1 MNRLNVATFARTWG
15 FRHVSHVSHVLANV
29 ATVLKPLLLV
39 FVVLVSTSGAQT
51 LDEDLRRV
59 PAAELAALAKTEGD
73 AIRGAV
79 LFFQQHMACS
89 KCHAVGKAPLN
100 SLGPDLTTL
109 GKEVSDESLVEAV
122 LLPSKVI
129 RKGFESVTVITADG
143 KSLAALLVE
152 RTKDKVV
159 VRDLSR
165 GGEPTTI
172 AATDL
177 EEIKVNATSIMPAGQ
192 VNQLNSRQQF
202 LDLIRYLIEIRD
214 GGAAKAMQLQPAA
227 SLLTFTVP
235 EYEQHLDHAALI
247 GDWNDD
253 SLQRG
258 EAIYQRVCA
267 NCHGTKDK
275 PGSLPTS
282 LRFAEG
288 KFKNGSDP
296 LSMYR
301 TLTHGFGLMAPQT
314 WMVPSQKY
322 DVVHYVRETYLK
334 PHNPTQFVA
343 VDRALLSRL
352 PKGDTRGP
360 EPSKIVPWSAM
371 DYGPSLAHTFEVP
384 GLEHNLAYK
393 GVAVRLDPGAGG
405 VSRGRHWMIF
415 DTDTLRAAAAW
426 NVATS
431 LRNADTNFID
441 WQGIQFNGAHG
452 VHPRIVGQTAFANST
467 GPGWA
472 NPASGE
478 FLDDLRVK
486 GRDGKR
492 YGPLPREWANYRGL
506 YHHGQQVVFSYS
518 IGTTEVLESP
528 RLLTREAV
536 VADRSHARQSVG
548 SSATSHALASVATAS
563 VATGSD
569 QAPLFL
575 RTFNIGP
582 RDRDLLLQV
591 AEHPAHDARPT
602 IISRSDKSVVQFAP
616 PSSEATSPRDQRLTF
631 DGNTYLEIPKGEAF
645 DLTARDFTIVAR
657 IKTKADG
664 TIWSLSQSGPKWT
677 PDGQTF
683 FLRDGRLAFDIGWVG
698 AVSAKSKIN
707 DDRWHHVALTWQRSE
722 HRVRL
727 YVDGKLDG
735 EGALAAKAALP
746 KSVVRIGFT
755 TPDFPRPATF
765 FQGDISQ
772 VRFYQRRLTE
782 GLDDFAKPTTDDKSL
797 VAQWLLG
804 EASGTK
810 IADAT
815 NHRHDAEVRRGM
827 VPVSSPSGPLVAGF
841 APRNIAAEWTAA
853 DGRLRLRIPA
863 GKEPLRF
870 TIWQPSDS
878 VSGKA
883 LAAGPRQTPAASAVP
898 LTKTDNSLARIDD
911 LADQPISDADR
922 DLTALTNGGPP
933 RWPQKLETHA
943 VLGAD
948 NGPFAAD
955 VLTAPESN
963 PWLAQTRFTGLDFF
977 PDGRIAVCSWDGDVW
992 IVEGGRGGGD
1002 EGRSKG
1008 SSVSLLP
1015 SSTPPRPPTLQRQR
1029 IASGMFQ
1036 PLGLKIV
1043 DGKIH
1048 VTCRDQLTVL
1058 HDLNGDGEIDFY
1070 QCLNNDHQVTEHFH
1084 EFAMGL
1090 QTDAA
1095 GNFYYAKSGCHGK
1108 AAVVPH
1114 HGTLLRVSKDGSR
1127 TDILA
1132 NGFRAANGVCLNPD
1146 GSFVVTDQEGFWNPK
1161 NRINWVTVDPSGK
1174 PKFYGNML
1182 GYHDVSDS
1190 SDSAMVPPLC
1200 WITNAFD
1207 RSPAELLWVDSDRW
1221 GPLKGSLLNL
1231 SYGYGKVFLVPH
1243 ENVRG
1248 TMQGGMIEL
1257 PLPLFPTGVMRGR
1270 FHPTDGQL
1278 YLCGM
1283 FAWAGNATYP
1293 GGLYRLRATGQPM
1306 HLPVGLHATKSG
1318 LKLTFTEPLDPASL
1332 DVKNL
1337 QVKTWSLKRTAD
1349 YGSKHYGEKPLE
1361 VRGAKLSADSKTV
1374 TLDVADLRSTW
1385 CMEIKFSLRSATG
1398 TPVQGTIH
1406 NTIHELAD

>member
-1 MNRLNVATFARTWG
+1 MKLAICRTGTLALRVWSTFA
-15 FRHVSHVSHVLANV
+15 VLAKVRGNGLQTRLLAIAATSV
-29 ATVLKPLLLV
+29 ALLALIA
-39 FVVLVSTSGAQT
+39 TSSPVAAQT
-51 LDEDLRRV
+51 LDEDLRRM
-59 PAAELAALAKTEGD
+59 PARELASLAKSEGD

-79 LFFQQHMACS
+79 VFFQPHMACS
-89 KCHAVGKAPLN
+89 KCHLNGKVN
-100 SLGPDLTTL
+100 QNGLGPDLTAL
-109 GKEVSDESLVEAV
+109 GKEVSDESLVESV

-129 RKGFESVTVITADG
+129 RKGFESVTVNTNDG

-152 RTKDKVV
+152 RTNEELV
-159 VRDLSR
+159 VRDIAR
-165 GGEPTTI
+165 AGEPTTI
-172 AATDL
+172 AVADI
-177 EEIKVNATSIMPAGQ
+177 EEVRANAASIMPAGQ

-214 GGAAKAMQLQPAA
+214 GGAGRAMQLQPSAA
-227 SLLTFTVP
+227 LLAFRVP
-235 EYEQHLDHAALI
+235 EYEQHLDHAGLI
-247 GDWNDD
+247 SRWDD
-253 SLQRG
+253 KSLARG

-288 KFKNGSDP
+288 RFKNGSDP

-322 DVVHYVRETYLK
+322 DVIHYVRETYLK
-334 PHNPTQFVA
+334 PHNLTQFVS
-343 VDRALLSRL
+343 VDAAYLARL

-384 GLEHNLAYK
+384 GLVHNLAYK
-393 GVAVRLDPGAGG
+393 GIAIRLDPGAGG

-415 DTDTLRAAAAW
+415 DTDTFRAAAAW
-426 NVATS
+426 NGTGNS
-431 LRNADTNFID
+431 DENFID

-467 GPGWA
+467 GPGWG
-472 NPASGE
+472 NPATGA
-478 FLDDLRVK
+478 FVDDQRVL

-492 YGPLPREWANYRGL
+492 YGPLPHEWAKFKGL
-506 YHHGQQVVFSYS
+506 YHHGQQVVLSYS

-528 RLLTREAV
+528 RLMTRDEPPSAPV
-536 VADRSHARQSVG
+536 TDQRPDGSRARQSVS
-548 SSATSHALASVATAS
+548 SSAKPHALASVAT
-563 VATGSD
+563 TI
-569 QAPLFL
+569 QAPLVL
-575 RTFNIGP
+575 RTFNVGP

-591 AEHPAHDARPT
+591 AEHPSQDARPT
-602 IISRSDKSVVQFAP
+602 IISRADKSVVLFAP
-616 PSSEATSPRDQRLTF
+616 SNSDAPAVREQRLAF
-631 DGNTYLEIPKGEAF
+631 DGNTYLEIPNSQAF
-645 DLTARDFTIVAR
+645 DLTSKDFTIAAR

-707 DDRWHHVALTWQRSE
+707 DGEWHNVAMTWQQSDR
-722 HRVRL
+722 RVRL
-727 YVDGKLDG
+727 YADGKLDG
-735 EGALAAKAALP
+735 EGKLAAKAALP
-746 KSVVRIGFT
+746 NSVVRIGFT

-765 FQGDISQ
+765 FEGGLAE
-772 VRFYQRRLTE
+772 VRFYQRRLID
-782 GLDDFAKPTTDDKSL
+782 GLNDFSKPIGDDQSLVSRWLLDD
-797 VAQWLLG
+797 VAG
-804 EASGTK
+804 EQVVDVTK
-810 IADAT
+810 HQH
-815 NHRHDAEVRRGM
+815 NAEVRRGM
-827 VPVSSPSGPLVAGF
+827 APVSSPSGPLVAGF
-841 APRNIAAEWTAA
+841 APRNIGAEWIAAE
-853 DGRLRLRIPA
+853 GRLRLKIPA
-863 GKEPLRF
+863 GTEPLRF
-870 TIWQPSDS
+870 SVWLPSDS
-878 VSGKA
+878 ATIRETDAKSFADRLTDLPILDAA
-883 LAAGPRQTPAASAVP
+883 L
-898 LTKTDNSLARIDD
+898 D
-911 LADQPISDADR
+911 LA
-922 DLTALTNGGPP
+922 ALTNGGPA
-933 RWPQKLETHA
+933 RWSQKMATQA
-943 VLGAD
+943 VLGPD
-948 NGPFAAD
+948 SGPFAAD

-992 IVEGGRGGGD
+992 LV
-1002 EGRSKG
+1002 
-1008 SSVSLLP
+1008 VSQPGKADLHW
-1015 SSTPPRPPTLQRQR
+1015 QR
-1029 IASGMFQ
+1029 IASGLFQ

-1048 VTCRDQLTVL
+1048 VTCRDQLAVL

-1095 GNFYYAKSGCHGK
+1095 GNFYYAKSGCHGM
-1108 AAVVPH
+1108 AAIVPH

-1146 GSFVVTDQEGFWNPK
+1146 GSFVVTDQEGYWNPK
-1161 NRINWVTVDPSGK
+1161 NRINWVTVPASGK
-1174 PKFYGNML
+1174 PNFYGNML
-1182 GYHDVSDS
+1182 GYHDVTDT

-1257 PLPLFPTGVMRGR
+1257 PVPLFPTGVMRGR
-1270 FHPTDGQL
+1270 FHPKDGQL

-1306 HLPVGLHATKSG
+1306 HLPLGLHATNSG
-1318 LKLTFTEPLDPASL
+1318 LKLTFTEPLDPTSL
-1332 DVKNL
+1332 DAKQVR
-1337 QVKTWSLKRTAD
+1337 VKTWSLKRTAD
-1349 YGSKHYGEKPLE
+1349 YGSKHFDEKSLT
-1361 VRGAKLSADSKTV
+1361 VRGATLSKDSKTL
-1374 TLDVADLRSTW
+1374 TLDIADLHPTW
-1385 CMEIKFSLRSATG
+1385 CMEISYSLRSAKG

>member
-1 MNRLNVATFARTWG
+1 MKGRSARPTWLFRCSAAALLTF
-15 FRHVSHVSHVLANV
+15 VS
-29 ATVLKPLLLV
+29 
-39 FVVLVSTSGAQT
+39 LVSTSTAQT

-59 PAAELAALAKTEGD
+59 PVTELAALAKSEGD

-100 SLGPDLTTL
+100 SLGPDLTAL
-109 GKEVSDESLVEAV
+109 GKEVSDEALVESV

-129 RKGFESVTVITADG
+129 RKGFESVTVVTADG

-152 RTKDKVV
+152 RTKDQVV
-159 VRDLSR
+159 VRDISR

-172 AATDL
+172 SASNI
-177 EEIKVNATSIMPAGQ
+177 EEVKVNATSIMPTGQ

-214 GGAAKAMQLQPAA
+214 GGAVKAQQLQPAA

-247 GDWNDD
+247 GDWNGD
-253 SLQRG
+253 SLKRG

-343 VDRALLSRL
+343 VDQTLLSRL

-360 EPSKIVPWSAM
+360 EPSKIVAWSAM
-371 DYGPSLAHTFEVP
+371 DYGPSLTHTFEVP

-415 DTDTLRAAAAW
+415 DTDTFRAAAAW
-426 NVATS
+426 NGS
-431 LRNADTNFID
+431 GNADDNFID

-452 VHPRIVGQTAFANST
+452 VHPRVVGQTAFANST

-472 NPASGE
+472 NPVNGE

-492 YGPLPREWANYRGL
+492 YGPLPREWANYRGQ

-518 IGTTEVLESP
+518 VGTTEVLESP
-528 RLLTREAV
+528 RLLTREGP
-536 VADRSHARQSVG
+536 QS
-548 SSATSHALASVATAS
+548 S
-563 VATGSD
+563 
-569 QAPLFL
+569 PLFL

-591 AEHPAHDARPT
+591 AEHPAQDARPT
-602 IISRSDKSVVQFAP
+602 VVSRSNKSVVLFAP
-616 PSSEATSPRDQRLTF
+616 PSLEATAPREQRLAF

-645 DLTARDFTIVAR
+645 DLTTKDFTIKAR

-664 TIWSLSQSGPKWT
+664 TIWSLIQPGPKWT

-683 FLRDGRLAFDIGWVG
+683 FIRNGRLVFDIGWVG
-698 AVSAKSKIN
+698 TITAKSKVN
-707 DDRWHHVALTWQRSE
+707 DDRWHHVAMTWQQSE

-735 EGALAAKAALP
+735 EGSLAAKAALP

-755 TPDFPRPATF
+755 TPNFPSPATF

-772 VRFYQRRLTE
+772 VRFYQRRLTDR
-782 GLDDFAKPTTDDKSL
+782 LDHFEQPPLPGDKSL
-797 VAQWLLG
+797 VAMWQI
-804 EASGTK
+804 SQPTGTK
-810 IADAT
+810 IVEAF
-815 NHRHDAEVRRGM
+815 HRHDAEVRRGM
-827 VPVSSPSGPLVAGF
+827 APVNSLPGPLIAGF
-841 APRNIAAEWTAA
+841 APRSIAAEWTAA

-870 TIWQPSDS
+870 TLWQSSDS
-878 VSGKA
+878 VSG
-883 LAAGPRQTPAASAVP
+883 
-898 LTKTDNSLARIDD
+898 NSSERLND
-911 LADQPISDADR
+911 LADQPIPDADR
-922 DLTALTNGGPP
+922 DLTSLTNGGPP
-933 RWPQKLETHA
+933 SWPQRLETQA

-948 NGPFAAD
+948 NGSFAAD

-992 IVEGGRGGGD
+992 LVEA
-1002 EGRSKG
+1002 SP
-1008 SSVSLLP
+1008 VP
-1015 SSTPPRPPTLQRQR
+1015 SPQKEQLKRQTLRWQR

-1048 VTCRDQLTVL
+1048 VTCRDQLAVL

-1114 HGTLLRVSKDGSR
+1114 HGTLLKVSKDGSR

-1182 GYHDVSDS
+1182 GYHDVIDS
-1190 SDSAMVPPLC
+1190 SDSAMEPPLC

-1207 RSPAELLWVDSDRW
+1207 RSPAELLWVESDRW

-1243 ENVRG
+1243 ENVNG
-1248 TMQGGMIEL
+1248 TMQGGLIEL
-1257 PLPLFPTGVMRGR
+1257 PIQTFPTGVMRGR
-1270 FHPTDGQL
+1270 FHPIDGQL

-1283 FAWAGNATYP
+1283 FAWAGSAIHP

-1306 HLPVGLHATKSG
+1306 HLPIQLHATPAG
-1318 LKLTFTEPLDPASL
+1318 LNLTFTEPLDPNSIASANIQL
-1332 DVKNL
+1332 
-1337 QVKTWSLKRTAD
+1337 KTWSLKRTAK
-1349 YGSKHYGEKPLE
+1349 YGSDHHDERPLPI
-1361 VRGAKLSADSKTV
+1361 RDTALSADGKTL
-1374 TLDVADLRSTW
+1374 TIIADVQPTW
-1385 CMEIKFSLRSATG
+1385 CMEIRYSLKSVAGRR
-1398 TPVQGTIH
+1398 VDGTIH
-1406 NTIHELAD
+1406 NTIHRLQDK